1 MPYKKSDLFKTPDDK
16 QVIWRY
22 MNYDKFID
30 LLEKQALY
38 FFNLLKYRNLGD
50 PQEGDLPEYNKNNLG
65 SGYFLVNRH
74 QATPE
79 DKQKAIRLLE
89 NILCVNCWGMD
100 KKEVKR
106 KWTEYA
112 NSTHSIAIKTSVG
125 NLKKALEKCQYEI
138 FMGKISYIDYQTD
151 IYHYPDP
158 FGYSFLKNKFKFD
171 WEHEL
176 RLACLAT
183 DHIRGGNINLGT
195 YDLFRKSS
203 VDQFSMADYAYV
215 SCDLDF
221 LIEEVII
228 SPWADDC
235 FLVGVQN
242 KLKSVGLNKVV
253 KKSYYTGKL
262 NEFIR
267 Q

>member
-1 MPYKKSDLFKTPDDK
+1 
-16 QVIWRY
+16 
-22 MNYDKFID
+22 
-30 LLEKQALY
+30 
-38 FFNLLKYRNLGD
+38 
-50 PQEGDLPEYNKNNLG
+50 
-65 SGYFLVNRH
+65 
-74 QATPE
+74 
-79 DKQKAIRLLE
+79 
-89 NILCVNCWGMD
+89 MD

-158 FGYSFLKNKFKFD
+158 FRYSFLKNKFKFD

-203 VDQFSMADYAYV
+203 VDQFPMADYAYV

-228 SPWADDC
+228 SSWADDC

>member
-1 MPYKKSDLFKTPDDK
+1 MK
-16 QVIWRY
+16 V
-22 MNYDKFID
+22 FI
-30 LLEKQALY
+30 
-38 FFNLLKYRNLGD
+38 NGRNICLI
-50 PQEGDLPEYNKNNLG
+50 
-65 SGYFLVNRH
+65 R
-74 QATPE
+74 
-79 DKQKAIRLLE
+79 KAIRLLE

-138 FMGKISYIDYQTD
+138 FMGKILYIDYQTD

-183 DHIRGGNINLGT
+183 DYIRGENINLGT
-195 YDLFRKSS
+195 YDLFRKSC
-203 VDQFSMADYAYV
+203 VDQFPMADYAYV

-253 KKSYYTGKL
+253 KKSYYTGKI